1 MGTCQSTRVRGTPDG
16 DGHTTR
22 PPFLGNIGPEF
33 AASIDRPMTPWDREP
48 RVVLA
53 NKSSYCV
60 SYSVAQQDKKKTTLH
75 QETIAKSVGLHLNAS
90 LTDAAS
96 LGGDMERKR
105 EETTHTEEVEKYY
118 LMRDHRMEPEGRSKS
133 TQVAFPAKCEEVL
146 VLAFFKDGEDW
157 LPFKNKV
164 YSISRKDK
172 IFKLTALDPNITPYA
187 RTPPPPPQ
195 QGETHGE
202 TPGSRTT
209 G

>member
-1 MGTCQSTRVRGTPDG
+1 MGTCRSKQVPRTLDG
-16 DGHTTR
+16 DGH
-22 PPFLGNIGPEF
+22 PPRAPPLGDVGPEF
-33 AASIDRPMTPWDREP
+33 AASIEIPTTMWDREP
-48 RVVLA
+48 RVVLS
-53 NKSSYCV
+53 NGS
-60 SYSVAQQDKKKTTLH
+60 SYSVSYWVVQQDKKKTTLH
-75 QETIAKSVGLHLNAS
+75 QETIANSIGLHLNAS

-195 QGETHGE
+195 QGETHE
-202 TPGSRTT
+202 TG
-209 G
+209 